1 MNHSEVDH
9 TVGLS
14 GRYAFALFELVQEE
28 GNEENLIKIN
38 DQLSMIGD
46 AIRSSEEMQRL
57 IDSPIFSSSEKFSA
71 MQSVLKIFK
80 ISEIVENFI
89 GVLCTNKRLFVLPD
103 VIDAYKIFLNQL
115 KGRVNAKVISSS
127 KLTAEQ
133 EREIKFILQSRFSK
147 DVEMDI
153 EIDED
158 ILGGLI
164 IKIGSKMIDAS
175 LLSRLKS
182 MQSMMNEV

>member
-80 ISEIVENFI
+80 IFYDY
-89 GVLCTNKRLFVLPD
+89 TLF
-103 VIDAYKIFLNQL
+103 N
-115 KGRVNAKVISSS
+115 
-127 KLTAEQ
+127 
-133 EREIKFILQSRFSK
+133 LQT
-147 DVEMDI
+147 
-153 EIDED
+153 
-158 ILGGLI
+158 
-164 IKIGSKMIDAS
+164 
-175 LLSRLKS
+175 
-182 MQSMMNEV
+182 